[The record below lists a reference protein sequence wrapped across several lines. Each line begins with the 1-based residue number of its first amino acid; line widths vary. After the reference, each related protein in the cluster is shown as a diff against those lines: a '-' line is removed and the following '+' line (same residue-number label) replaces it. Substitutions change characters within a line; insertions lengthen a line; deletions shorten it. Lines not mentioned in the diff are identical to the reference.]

1 MIPKLLDLTL
11 IYELTLFITTTV
23 LSLKSTSTHNIGVM
37 LLTLTL
43 FADFYLPD
51 FSSITT
57 HKDGMV
63 LFSVAG
69 ILLKL
74 YVVGG
79 MATFAVCFWFVG
91 LDRFKQDSCVV
102 FVFAFSKQPLCSAGK
117 TVFKVLAC
125 INLAL

>member
-79 MATFAVCFWFVG
+79 MATFAV
-91 LDRFKQDSCVV
+91 
-102 FVFAFSKQPLCSAGK
+102 
-117 TVFKVLAC
+117 
-125 INLAL
+125 

>member
-23 LSLKSTSTHNIGVM
+23 LSLNSTSTHNIGVM

-79 MATFAVCFWFVG
+79 MATFAV
-91 LDRFKQDSCVV
+91 
-102 FVFAFSKQPLCSAGK
+102 
-117 TVFKVLAC
+117 
-125 INLAL
+125 